1 MASAQH
7 PNRVYFTSLDRS
19 PVDPNTDFTITFD
32 TPIENSKNFEVVSA
46 AFPNTFHQ
54 FAGYETILY
63 FYHELFQGGS
73 VAIGVPMS
81 ITPFLQEGK
90 TGEAVLPSAR
100 PAGREQYLDKRYFLD
115 GDDLTKY
122 LNDWIQSLSATG
134 GTDFPAA
141 STGLCPFYFANDDP
155 SQPAT
160 FFANEAA
167 TSVDFSK
174 LSFTYD
180 NTTALGGTG
189 SLKLV
194 FEDSGGNDVR
204 VASIVDFGYLNSDYY
219 YPSLLSY
226 KLGYTDLQYEAFGA
240 VVNVNSGNNTFEM
253 DVVHGNNFLLNTGV
267 NDSFT
272 FFYTT
277 DGGLADSQKYSIA
290 PPASGYFTLVD
301 LGQAII
307 DTINAGGNERIVGK
321 GVSVN
326 TSTGVVIF
334 DFDFKNV
341 LVGSDVFVDF
351 STSSTL
357 YQTLNVAAGQLNLG
371 TVNSS
376 GTNTLPF
383 TTGALV
389 SNYSYTSTNS
399 IIVPINDYS
408 ITALSTQ
415 ITSLFDTVPE
425 LSAITVAP
433 ATLKLAFTYPIQAG
447 VIADITG
454 YSIVFDVANSVAQA
468 CKTNFGFTA
477 NANLSTLSTSTTTT
491 FTAPNNVV
499 LEGTPSPAAHLAPDP
514 INLIRTSN
522 IYFASSLSAGEA
534 LSSAGRKDIL
544 FCVPLTAPIGSVQ
557 LYQSTLSGVIVN
569 RPPSVVRNLRVSL
582 LDDNFQIMEAMPQN
596 SSISVEIHFSYDDEA
611 NTNNV
616 STNPYAQKA

>member
-73 VAIGVPMS
+73 IAIGVPLS

-100 PAGREQYLDKRYFLD
+100 PVGREQYIDKRYFLD
-115 GDDLTKY
+115 GDDLATY
-122 LNDWIQSLSATG
+122 LNNWIASLSATG
-134 GTDFPAA
+134 GTNFPAA
-141 STGLCPFYFANDDP
+141 STGLCPFFFANDDP

-160 FFANEAA
+160 FFADEAA

-194 FEDSGGNDVR
+194 FADSDAHDVR
-204 VASIVDFGYLNSDYY
+204 VASIVDFGYLNSDNY
-219 YPSLLSY
+219 YPSLLGY
-226 KLGYTDLQYEAFGA
+226 KLGYTDLQYEAFGD
-240 VVNVNSGNNTFEM
+240 VVNITSANNQFSLYLNLGADSFVIDNTTDQFFISIGSALTFSIPHGVYTTASDLVAALNNATGAIPVVFTLVGGNTITITLPSPGAFSPPNGTPIGLAATPAFGTMTGLGTSITLGTFGTTPFPITSSPGSPVVPNGPADIYSGTYTIPPNDYTSTALAAAIQDCLRTQNTGTPLYTYVGSTTTVAQASDILSFTFTSSLTGRDVDLVFNASDAVQTACGTTLGFVNSGN
-253 DVVHGNNFLLNTGV
+253 
-267 NDSFT
+267 
-272 FFYTT
+272 
-277 DGGLADSQKYSIA
+277 
-290 PPASGYFTLVD
+290 
-301 LGQAII
+301 
-307 DTINAGGNERIVGK
+307 
-321 GVSVN
+321 
-326 TSTGVVIF
+326 
-334 DFDFKNV
+334 
-341 LVGSDVFVDF
+341 
-351 STSSTL
+351 TSST
-357 YQTLNVAAGQLNLG
+357 G
-371 TVNSS
+371 
-376 GTNTLPF
+376 
-383 TTGALV
+383 
-389 SNYSYTSTNS
+389 
-399 IIVPINDYS
+399 
-408 ITALSTQ
+408 
-415 ITSLFDTVPE
+415 
-425 LSAITVAP
+425 
-433 ATLKLAFTYPIQAG
+433 
-447 VIADITG
+447 
-454 YSIVFDVANSVAQA
+454 
-468 CKTNFGFTA
+468 
-477 NANLSTLSTSTTTT
+477 STL
-491 FTAPNNVV
+491 TAPNAVV
-499 LEGTPSPAAHLAPDP
+499 FQSPISPADHLASDP

-534 LSSAGRKDIL
+534 LSSAGRKDVL
-544 FCVPLTAPIGSVQ
+544 FSVPLTAPVGSVQ

-596 SSISVEIHFSYDDEA
+596 SSISVEIHFSYDDEN

>member
-115 GDDLTKY
+115 GDDLTTY

-134 GTDFPAA
+134 GTNFPAA

-167 TSVDFSK
+167 TSVNFST
-174 LSFTYD
+174 LSFKYD

-194 FEDSGGNDVR
+194 FEDSGGHDVR
-204 VASIVDFGYLNSDYY
+204 VASIVDFGYLKSDNY

-226 KLGYTDLQYEAFGA
+226 KLGYTDLQYEAFGSVVPVNSSNNQLSLSVDIA
-240 VVNVNSGNNTFEM
+240 GTSFVVNNSNNQFNYQASGGIDIQYNIATGTYNTLAELVVALNAASVSVIGGPAIAWTVAGSVVNVLITPPAAVTYVSLFCVPGLQSLIGFPANFTSSVSPYTLTGTAVGPNGVGTYTDTFT
-253 DVVHGNNFLLNTGV
+253 LTV
-267 NDSFT
+267 ND
-272 FFYTT
+272 YTS
-277 DGGLADSQKYSIA
+277 DGLAAELQTVFRGQYPTAPTSLVTKNITVSATAGVLTIA
-290 PPASGYFTLVD
+290 FNNSTAFPVRLVFNSSDPVQQACKTL
-301 LGQAII
+301 LG
-307 DTINAGGNERIVGK
+307 
-321 GVSVN
+321 
-326 TSTGVVIF
+326 
-334 DFDFKNV
+334 
-341 LVGSDVFVDF
+341 FVAD
-351 STSSTL
+351 STSST
-357 YQTLNVAAGQLNLG
+357 A
-371 TVNSS
+371 
-376 GTNTLPF
+376 
-383 TTGALV
+383 
-389 SNYSYTSTNS
+389 TS
-399 IIVPINDYS
+399 S
-408 ITALSTQ
+408 ITA
-415 ITSLFDTVPE
+415 P
-425 LSAITVAP
+425 
-433 ATLKLAFTYPIQAG
+433 
-447 VIADITG
+447 
-454 YSIVFDVANSVAQA
+454 NSVVFQ
-468 CKTNFGFTA
+468 
-477 NANLSTLSTSTTTT
+477 SSI
-491 FTAPNNVV
+491 
-499 LEGTPSPAAHLAPDP
+499 SPAAHLAPDP

-616 STNPYAQKA
+616 STNPYAQKV